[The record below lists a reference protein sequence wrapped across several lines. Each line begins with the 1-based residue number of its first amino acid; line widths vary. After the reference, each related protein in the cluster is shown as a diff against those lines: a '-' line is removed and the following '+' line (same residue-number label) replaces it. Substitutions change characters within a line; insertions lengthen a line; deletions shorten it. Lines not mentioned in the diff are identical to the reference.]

1 MKPELKNLGTSMS
14 LPWKNDFTNKKIKFF
29 HYFSANVEVAT
40 GVQPKGIQG
49 KSLSSC

>member
-40 GVQPKGIQG
+40 GVRPKGIQG